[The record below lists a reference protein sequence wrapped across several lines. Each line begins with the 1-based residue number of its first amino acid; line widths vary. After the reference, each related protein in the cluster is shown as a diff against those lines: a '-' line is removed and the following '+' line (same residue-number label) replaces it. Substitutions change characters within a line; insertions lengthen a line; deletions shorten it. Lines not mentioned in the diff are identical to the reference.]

1 MSDKFTI
8 GNCLIELH
16 LHLDGSLSIKNARE
30 LAKLEGVT
38 LPDSDAELKNRLTV
52 SPGCKDLNE
61 YLTKFDLPCSLL
73 QSAPAIELAMFN
85 LCNELADN
93 GVIYGE
99 IKFAPQQHLQKGLT
113 QEDAIQAAIR
123 GMQKSKLK
131 GSIIVACMRSGQDN
145 HAANF
150 ETVRLAK
157 KYLGKGVCATDL
169 AGAEAA
175 FPNEG
180 YAEEF
185 KLARELGVPFTMHS
199 GEALG
204 AQSVAVALDY
214 GASRIGHGVRSLED
228 PAVIKRLVDNK
239 ITLEVC
245 PKSNI
250 DTCIFKDFAEVPLL
264 KFRELGVLV
273 ALSSD
278 DDAVSDTNIRL
289 EYENMAR
296 ALNLTNADIKGFM
309 LNGANAVFADEATK
323 AELRKLIEERQPA

>member
-30 LAKLEGVT
+30 LAKLEGVE
-38 LPDSDAELKNRLTV
+38 LPASDAELKERLTV

-61 YLTKFDLPCSLL
+61 YLTKFDLPGSLL
-73 QSAPAIELAMFN
+73 QSAAALELGMFN
-85 LCNELADN
+85 LCNELVDL
-93 GVIYGE
+93 GLIYAE
-99 IKFAPQQHLQKGLT
+99 IKFAPQLHLQKGLT
-113 QEDAIQAAIR
+113 QEDAVQAAIR
-123 GMQKSKLK
+123 GMQKSNLK
-131 GSIIVACMRSGQDN
+131 GSIILACMRSGEDN

-157 KYLGKGVCATDL
+157 KYLGKCVCATDL
-169 AGAEAA
+169 AGAEAP
-175 FPNEG
+175 FPNEN

-199 GEALG
+199 GEARG
-204 AQSVAVALDY
+204 AQSVGVALDY

-228 PAVIKRLVDNK
+228 PAVIKRLVENK

-250 DTCIFKDFAEVPLL
+250 DTCIFKDFNEVPIQ

-278 DDAVSDTNIRL
+278 DMAVSDTNIRL
-289 EYENMAR
+289 EYENIAR
-296 ALNLTNADIKGFM
+296 AFNLSNKDIKELM

>member
-1 MSDKFTI
+1 MSEKFTI

-16 LHLDGSLSIKNARE
+16 LHLDGSLSLKSARE
-30 LAKLEGVT
+30 LAKIEGVA
-38 LPDSDAELKNRLTV
+38 LPESDAELKRLLTLD
-52 SPGCKDLNE
+52 PGSKDLND
-61 YLTKFDLPCSLL
+61 YLTKFDLPAKLL
-73 QSAPAIELAMFN
+73 QSPAAIELAMFN
-85 LCNELADN
+85 LCNELTEI

-99 IKFAPQQHLQKGLT
+99 IKFAPQLHGQKGMT
-113 QEDAIQAAIR
+113 QEEAIQAAIR
-123 GMQKSKLK
+123 GMQKSNMK
-131 GSIIVACMRSGQDN
+131 GSIIVACMRSGADN
-145 HAANF
+145 HEANF

-169 AGAEAA
+169 AGAESA
-175 FPNEG
+175 FPNEL

-204 AQSVAVALDY
+204 AQSVDLALDY

-228 PAVIKRLVDNK
+228 PAVIKRLVENK

-250 DTCIFKDFAEVPLL
+250 DTCIFNDFDEVPIQ

-289 EYENMAR
+289 EYENIAR
-296 ALNLTNADIKGFM
+296 VNNYTNKEIKELM

-323 AELRKLIEERQPA
+323 AELRKIIEERQPA